1 MKDWKITVDSLPL
14 PAFVIGSKAK
24 IIFSNSIFA
33 EKMDCPAGMKVGIV
47 GDLQNKGIASTETI
61 SFGKMTQDV
70 FLVEKNEDEVLF
82 VLGDW
87 KTKNNNSAPWFKE
100 KKDIFLILSDEYGN
114 ISYHTD
120 GLTDSLIGMR
130 RAIDNVENLHL
141 FFASDD
147 FDLQKY
153 KKLLL
158 DGEKFET
165 KVTKGPSAGC
175 NATFDVAQQKS
186 PRSGNNAK
194 FIIFWIDKEN
204 RRPKKFEEMLKIH
217 EAFDEISSFA
227 FMVVTG
233 DNDNVFFANNQAR
246 ELFGLTKNPSDEL
259 FVPNYC
265 VLPPQ
270 LKDALKDELKNTK
283 DIASGQIEYKTKL
296 GKIRHFR
303 VVSKALE
310 LFGKPSKILVLHDVT
325 KLSQMERRLAR
336 YENLEKLIETLGSEI
351 SGKDSLDKYLE
362 VTLELICKHF
372 GLASGV
378 IYFEELGDFVQ
389 KKIYGEKIGPM
400 SEIHKFAIRKVF
412 ESGKP
417 QVVGSAFATNDDV
430 YYLLPIFGSD
440 GLTGVFSFRSQTL
453 DENIINQFDTIMPV
467 VASGIELCRM
477 KTRESQYIEE
487 LERLSSFRSD
497 ILESVNHE
505 MKTPLT
511 SILGYAEL
519 ILSGTIKGSEQTINA
534 ANSIYAAG
542 KQLETLIGELSKLS
556 YNTIVVPEMA
566 VQEVNTREVLKTASN
581 LMLPIFEAAVLSF
594 RANIPEDLPWVKADP
609 TKLKEILLNM
619 LSNAAKYTESGGE
632 ITLSASVIGGNF
644 IRMEVKDT
652 GIGISSEKKRFIF
665 KKYYRQANEKTGK
678 GLGLYLSK
686 IYAEAMG
693 GKIYFESEGR
703 GKGAAFYLLLPS
715 INSNPK

>member
-14 PAFVIGSKAK
+14 PAFVVGSEAK
-24 IIFSNSIFA
+24 IISFNSIFA
-33 EKMDCPAGMKVGIV
+33 EKMNCPTWMKVGIA
-47 GDLQNKGIASTETI
+47 GDLQNKGIARTEAI
-61 SFGKMTQDV
+61 SFGKTTQDV
-70 FLVEKNEDEVLF
+70 FLVEKNEDEMLF

-87 KTKNNNSAPWFKE
+87 GTKSGNSASWFKE

-120 GLTDSLIGMR
+120 DLTDSLIGMR

-165 KVTKGPSAGC
+165 KITNGPYAGC
-175 NATFDVAQQKS
+175 NAIFDVVQQKS
-186 PRSGNNAK
+186 PQGDNKAK
-194 FIIFWIDKEN
+194 FIIFWIDREN
-204 RRPKKFEEMLKIH
+204 RRPKKFEEMLKVH

-227 FMVVTG
+227 FMVITG
-233 DNDNVFFANNQAR
+233 DNVFFANNQAR

-259 FVPNYC
+259 FESNYC

-270 LKDALKDELKNTK
+270 LKDALKNELENTK

-303 VVSKALE
+303 VVSKALD
-310 LFGKPSKILVLHDVT
+310 LFGKPSRVLVLHDVT

-336 YENLEKLIETLGSEI
+336 YENLEKIIGTLGSEI

-362 VTLELICKHF
+362 VTLELLCKHF

-389 KKIYGEKIGPM
+389 KKIYGEKIEPM

-412 ESGKP
+412 ENGKP
-417 QVVGSAFATNDDV
+417 QVVGSAFTTSDNV
-430 YYLLPIFGSD
+430 YYLLPILSPD
-440 GLTGVFSFRSQTL
+440 GATGVFSFKSQTL
-453 DENIINQFDTIMPV
+453 DENIINQFDTIMPIV
-467 VASGIELCRM
+467 VSGIELCRM
-477 KTRESQYIEE
+477 KAREPQYIEE

-519 ILSGTIKGSEQTINA
+519 ILSGIIKGSEQTMNA

-542 KQLETLIGELSKLS
+542 KQLETLLGELSKLS
-556 YNTIVVPEMA
+556 YNTIVVPEMVVA
-566 VQEVNTREVLKTASN
+566 ELNTKDVLRMVSN
-581 LMLPIFEAAVLSF
+581 LMLPIFEAAILSF
-594 RANIPEDLPWVKADP
+594 RANIPEDLPRVKADP

-644 IRMEVKDT
+644 IRIEVKDT